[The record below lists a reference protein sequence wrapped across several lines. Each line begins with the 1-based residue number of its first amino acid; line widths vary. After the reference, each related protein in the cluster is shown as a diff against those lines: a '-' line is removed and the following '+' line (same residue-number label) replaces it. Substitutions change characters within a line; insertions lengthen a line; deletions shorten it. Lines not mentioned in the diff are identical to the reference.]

1 MAEQIDGSALPP
13 HPIDLFEEMVKEV
26 EAIVQRL
33 ESGDLPLAEAIREYQ
48 RGIELIR
55 RCNEILDHAEL
66 QITQLRTGFPGAAF
80 ETAAEPFGYV
90 DGGDDDLP
98 FS

>member
-48 RGIELIR
+48 RGLELIR
-55 RCNEILDHAEL
+55 RCNEALDRAEL
-66 QITQLRTGFPGAAF
+66 QITQLRTGLTMSGFEAAPELFGAANG
-80 ETAAEPFGYV
+80 E
-90 DGGDDDLP
+90 DDDLP

>member
-1 MAEQIDGSALPP
+1 MAERLDGSDAPP
-13 HPIDLFEEMVKEV
+13 HPIDLFEQLVREV

-55 RCNEILDHAEL
+55 QCNEALDQAEL
-66 QITQLRTGFPGAAF
+66 QINQLRIGSLASELETKGFYDLAN
-80 ETAAEPFGYV
+80 
-90 DGGDDDLP
+90 GDDDLP